1 MAINSSFFYK
11 TFILL
16 FFLCFPLFFS
26 PVFALFMQHHSPVH
40 AREMLFEE
48 KSRLGSTPPSCY
60 NKCNQCHPCT
70 AVQVPTLPS
79 LHRIPPSP
87 PPLPSSVSSFEF
99 NSALWDN
106 NRYSNYKPLG
116 WKCCC
121 KNHFYN
127 P

>member
-1 MAINSSFFYK
+1 MAIINSSILYK
-11 TFILL
+11 TFTILL
-16 FFLCFPLFFS
+16 FLCFFPLFFS
-26 PVFALFMQHHSPVH
+26 PVFALLMHDHSPNH
-40 AREMLFEE
+40 AREELFEE

-70 AVQVPTLPS
+70 AVQVPTLPA
-79 LHRIPPSP
+79 LHRVPPSP
-87 PPLPSSVSSFEF
+87 PRPPSFGFE
-99 NSALWDN
+99 SALWDN

-121 KNHFYN
+121 KNHLYN